1 MKSIIAIV
9 SVLCLLLTTGCAS
22 NPTGSLYSMQE
33 ARQVQRVQLGTV
45 YSVRDVTIE
54 GNGMA
59 GTVVGGV
66 LGAVGGSTMGA
77 GTGKT
82 LMTILGGVG
91 GAVAGNKVSK
101 SMSGSNG
108 VEITVRLENGELLA
122 ITQAKEEN
130 VVFRAGDRVRLMTQG
145 RTTRVILG

>member
-1 MKSIIAIV
+1 MKLIIAIV
-9 SVLCLLLTTGCAS
+9 SVLSLLLTGCAS

-45 YSVRDVTIE
+45 YSVRDVTLE

-66 LGAVGGSTMGA
+66 LGALGGSTMGA
-77 GTGKT
+77 GTGKSI
-82 LMTILGGVG
+82 MTVLGGVG
-91 GAVAGNKVSK
+91 GAVMGNKVSK
-101 SMSGSNG
+101 SMSGANG